1 MTSNTYFSENW
12 NASWNHPR
20 LLKRS
25 SSAITQKQFQTCLS
39 HIQLKL
45 KKKKKKGEGR
55 SWFIQQ
61 AFFLLRGATAAP
73 SAAHHVDNKHQFL
86 SNSVLLV
93 AAFTWKTK
101 QGLLPEPL

>member
-45 KKKKKKGEGR
+45 KKKKKKGG
-55 SWFIQQ
+55 
-61 AFFLLRGATAAP
+61 
-73 SAAHHVDNKHQFL
+73 
-86 SNSVLLV
+86 
-93 AAFTWKTK
+93 
-101 QGLLPEPL
+101 GLMK